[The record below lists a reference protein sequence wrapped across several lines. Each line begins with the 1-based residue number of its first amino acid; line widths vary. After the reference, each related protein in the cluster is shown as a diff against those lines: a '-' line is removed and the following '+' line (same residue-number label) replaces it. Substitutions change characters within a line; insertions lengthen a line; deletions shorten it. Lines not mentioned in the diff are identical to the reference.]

1 MNIRVF
7 ELPPVATNAYL
18 LSDEQTKQAI
28 VIDVPM
34 GAWDAIAPIVKAEQ
48 LTLQAVLLTHAHFD
62 HVLGAQAFKDAGVP
76 FYLHTQER
84 EAAERLGEQLKHFNL
99 PGNIQALEI
108 EHWLEDGASLAFLE
122 QSIECRR
129 VSGHSPGNVVFYFP
143 AEACAFVGDAI
154 FKGSIGRYDLPG
166 GSFKVLKHDII
177 EQIYSLPNETVLYPG
192 HGEATEVAYERM
204 NNPFVKG

>member
-7 ELPPVATNAYL
+7 ELAPVATNAYL
-18 LSDEQTKQAI
+18 LSDEETKQAI

-34 GAWDAIAPIVKAEQ
+34 GAWDVIAPIVKAEQ
-48 LTLQAVLLTHAHFD
+48 LALQAVLLTHAHFD

-76 FYLHTQER
+76 FYLHSQER
-84 EAAERLGEQLKHFNL
+84 ETLGRLGEQLKYFNL
-99 PGNIQALEI
+99 PADMQSLEI
-108 EHWLEDGASLAFLE
+108 EHWLEDNASLEFLGH
-122 QSIECRR
+122 SIECRR
-129 VSGHSPGNVVFYFP
+129 VSGHSPGNVVFYFA

-192 HGEATEVAYERM
+192 HGPATELGYERI